1 MAYWQISAHP
11 KLLFHNQHAT
21 RMDKV
26 QESTE
31 KASRIIRK
39 YRQKYQVCLDK
50 SVPLVKERW
59 AAEGALLFAFLLR
72 VVLARGWYVECYAL
86 AIFMLNMLLGFLS
99 PKFDPGLEDDLRS
112 DDQEAGLGEGSSKDD
127 EFRPFV
133 RRLPEY
139 QFWFYSFNGTLLAL
153 LTTMFRTLDIPVFW
167 PILVI
172 YFIVLFAL
180 TMRRQI
186 QHMIKYRYIPFD
198 IGKKKFSAKH

>member
-1 MAYWQISAHP
+1 
-11 KLLFHNQHAT
+11 
-21 RMDKV
+21 MDKV
-26 QESTE
+26 QDSTE
-31 KASRIIRK
+31 KASRLVRK
-39 YRQKYQVCLDK
+39 YRQKYQVFLDK

-59 AAEGALLFAFLLR
+59 AAEGALLVVFLLR
-72 VVLARGWYVECYAL
+72 VILARGWYVECYAL

-139 QFWFYSFNGTLLAL
+139 QFWSYSFNGTLLAL
-153 LTTMFRTLDIPVFW
+153 FTTMFRSFDIPVFW

-198 IGKKKFSAKH
+198 IGKKKFSARK